1 MVSKIN
7 PLEWI
12 SQTKAAKLRGVSRQA
27 IWKLVTKGRI
37 KSIEIGG
44 HRLVSLADV
53 ESFHR
58 ARPGRLKVSRNRE

>member
-1 MVSKIN
+1 MSKIN
-7 PLEWI
+7 PLDWI

-44 HRLVSLADV
+44 HRFVSLADV
-53 ESFHR
+53 ESFR
-58 ARPGRLKVSRNRE
+58 RGRPGRLKVRRNRE